1 MTSNDKGTSPGPLT
15 DTHTI
20 PNTRSD
26 LSGAG
31 PPTASALLQ
40 RPGACLTRSH
50 LRELGHGRR
59 SVDAIM
65 RSCPVVIL
73 PGYSRPMIT
82 VAAYLDLLD
91 RSTVSGVR

>member
-1 MTSNDKGTSPGPLT
+1 
-15 DTHTI
+15 
-20 PNTRSD
+20 
-26 LSGAG
+26 
-31 PPTASALLQ
+31 
-40 RPGACLTRSH
+40 
-50 LRELGHGRR
+50 
-59 SVDAIM
+59 M